1 MLGLTHDAA
10 EEAWYWP
17 DIAAEIDGDGDCD
30 SLKVQIEAEIE
41 KRAKKAAAIV
51 CNHVFCTILG
61 YSNPR
66 LALIAYCIAHGLG
79 GLGEKSI
86 QEWAKKLSVTKQALS
101 KEVTWFRDVYS
112 LEAMGSLK
120 TDKARIKYRKV
131 QNERY
136 KKPINGHD
144 KHFGFATR
152 NS

>member
-17 DIAAEIDGDGDCD
+17 DIAAQIDGDGECD
-30 SLKVQIEAEIE
+30 TFKAQIEAEIE
-41 KRAKKAAAIV
+41 KRSKRQAAIV

-79 GLGEKSI
+79 GLGEQSV
-86 QEWAKKLSVTKQALS
+86 QEWAKKLGVTKQALS
-101 KEVTWFRDVYS
+101 KEITWFRDVYN

-120 TDKARIKYRKV
+120 TNGARTKYRKV

-136 KKPINGHD
+136 RNGNGNKPS
-144 KHFGFATR
+144 KHFGFTK
-152 NS
+152 